1 MAVYLPRVR
10 EIREYI
16 ADCKRRAG
24 LHLDQGF
31 ASLET
36 AVEIQ
41 LLIEHAA
48 KAALECRSKGL
59 EGFEGELVELREI
72 SDRIKTAA
80 CALELDDIPFELDHG
95 ERPPTEEWRWSDYEK
110 VIASSRACGLDV
122 TEAEQVLARARQ
134 VAASQA
140 RGYDNPEH
148 EEDVR
153 QGRRRSRRAAGLEIA
168 TGPAPSVAPASAP
181 NGPAPSVA
189 PARAHI
195 QGPERPVANEHRPP
209 TGPTPIVAP
218 ASAHIQGPERPVA
231 NEHRPPIRVTEPRE
245 APVMNPAPL
254 ADDSA
259 PRPVD
264 PGPQRITEA
273 QPPEA
278 EPIAAPQSAAEV
290 PVVEAES
297 PTEGPSEEAA
307 QQPPSEPESAESTK
321 STTKASPEPAPP
333 RFSLAADA
341 SPEDI
346 QRHFAEVEAAIPPKL
361 IGTATAVELWK
372 AVHEAHRH
380 GALPITGNW
389 VDLVAALHRHG
400 FLPHLPSDRASRAA
414 LLILAGLSPLV
425 RRLHHRRWALG
436 ALTERRAAPDS
447 GVGRGRR
454 HEH

>member
-72 SDRIKTAA
+72 SDRITAA
-80 CALELDDIPFELDHG
+80 TCALELDEIPFELDHG
-95 ERPPTEEWRWSDYEK
+95 ERPPTKEWRWSDYEK

-122 TEAEQVLARARQ
+122 TEAEQVLVRARQ
-134 VAASQA
+134 VAASWA
-140 RGYDNPEH
+140 RGYDSPEH
-148 EEDVR
+148 EEEVR
-153 QGRRRSRRAAGLEIA
+153 QGRRRRSRRAAGLENIT
-168 TGPAPSVAPASAP
+168 TGPAPSVAPAS
-181 NGPAPSVA
+181 
-189 PARAHI
+189 AHI

-245 APVMNPAPL
+245 APVVKPAPL
-254 ADDSA
+254 AGDSLGRPG
-259 PRPVD
+259 PRPND
-264 PGPQRITEA
+264 LGPQRINEA
-273 QPPEA
+273 QPPEP

-447 GVGRGRR
+447 GVGRGRQ
-454 HEH
+454 HEP

>member
-1 MAVYLPRVR
+1 MAVHTFSVR

-16 ADCKRRAG
+16 DDCKRTAEV
-24 LHLDQGF
+24 HLDQGF
-31 ASLET
+31 GSLET
-36 AVEIQ
+36 AVDVQ
-41 LLIEHAA
+41 LLIERAA
-48 KAALECRSKGL
+48 ETAIRYRLD
-59 EGFEGELVELREI
+59 GELPELRQI
-72 SDRIKTAA
+72 SDRIKTAT
-80 CALELDDIPFELDHG
+80 CALELDEIPFELDHG

-134 VAASQA
+134 VAASWA
-140 RGYDNPEH
+140 RGYDSPEH
-148 EEDVR
+148 EEEVR
-153 QGRRRSRRAAGLEIA
+153 QGRRRRSRRAAGLENIT
-168 TGPAPSVAPASAP
+168 TGPAPS
-181 NGPAPSVA
+181 
-189 PARAHI
+189 
-195 QGPERPVANEHRPP
+195 
-209 TGPTPIVAP
+209 VAP

-231 NEHRPPIRVTEPRE
+231 NEHRPPIRGTEPRE
-245 APVMNPAPL
+245 APVVNPTSP
-254 ADDSA
+254 ADDSLGRPG
-259 PRPVD
+259 PRPVN

-273 QPPEA
+273 QPPEP
-278 EPIAAPQSAAEV
+278 EPIAAPQPAAEG

-297 PTEGPSEEAA
+297 PTERPPEEAA
-307 QQPPSEPESAESTK
+307 RQPPSDPGPPSEPESAEPTK
-321 STTKASPEPAPP
+321 STPKVPPEPAPP

-361 IGTATAVELWK
+361 TGTATAVELWK

-447 GVGRGRR
+447 GVGRGRQ
-454 HEH
+454 HEP